1 MMSHVFGRRAPETGA
16 AIDSAPPVRLGLA
29 HGPDLKK
36 RPCRLAGRTES
47 TVKSNLLR
55 RGFLSLVVTQFFG
68 AANDNILKGV
78 LIYMVIDGAWAGR
91 LGPGGQ
97 GIVSVCF
104 TLPFIVLSGY
114 AGQFADR
121 NSKRYVSVLV
131 KVIEIP
137 IALLALIGFCSGS
150 LWITMAALVA
160 LTCQSAF
167 FGPAKYGMIPELVD
181 ARDLSR
187 ANGAINMMTNI
198 AVIVGTLAAGALAD
212 AYNPLPDALGHTAP
226 PVRWLPGVVML
237 AVAIAGLIAI
247 LFLSRLEPGDRG
259 LKYNLSPFATYFVS
273 IKEMARSPL
282 LMVMLAWGYFYF
294 LAGLAL
300 LILPEYT
307 VVLRAYHV
315 SRAEVSVLLGVM
327 GVAIGV
333 GSVLAGL
340 ISGHAIRPRLIPI
353 GAAGLTVCFVL
364 LGTVPPRLPDLGPGW
379 RIVASS
385 IAGFV
390 FGAGVFAGFYI
401 IPLQALLQRLSPDD
415 ERGRLLGTAN
425 GISFAFLLLSSVL
438 YWIIRPAFGAG
449 EGEQHPEKIFLLSA
463 ALMVLGVAFF
473 YWRLKVRGFSFQKV
487 D

>member
-1 MMSHVFGRRAPETGA
+1 
-16 AIDSAPPVRLGLA
+16 
-29 HGPDLKK
+29 
-36 RPCRLAGRTES
+36 
-47 TVKSNLLR
+47 VKSNLLK
-55 RGFLSLVVTQFFG
+55 RGFLSQILTQFFG

-104 TLPFIVLSGY
+104 TLPFILLSGY

-131 KVIEIP
+131 KVIEVP
-137 IALLALIGFCSGS
+137 IAILALIGFWFGS
-150 LWITMAALVA
+150 LWITLAALVA

-167 FGPAKYGMIPELVD
+167 FGPAKYGMIPELVS

-187 ANGAINMMTNI
+187 ANGAINMMTNL
-198 AVIVGTLAAGALAD
+198 AVIVGTLAAGGIADAYSPLAD
-212 AYNPLPDALGHTAP
+212 AQGNTLPPLL
-226 PVRWLPGVVML
+226 WLPGVVMV

-247 LFLSRLEPGDRG
+247 LFLTRLEPGDRT
-259 LKYNLSPFATYFVS
+259 LEYDLNPFATYIMS
-273 IKEMARSPL
+273 IKAMARSPL

-307 VVLRAYHV
+307 VVLQAYHV

-353 GAAGLTVCFVL
+353 GAVGLTFFFIL
-364 LGTVPPRLPDLGPGW
+364 LGTAPPTLPDLGPVW
-379 RIVASS
+379 RMVASP
-385 IAGFV
+385 IAGFI
-390 FGAGVFAGFYI
+390 FGAGVSAGFYI

-425 GISFAFLLLSSVL
+425 GISFTFLLLSSVL
-438 YWIIRPAFGAG
+438 YWIIRPAFGTG
-449 EGEQHPEKIFLLSA
+449 EGPQHPEKIFLLCA
-463 ALMVLGVAFF
+463 LLMVVGVAFF
-473 YWRLKVRGFSFQKV
+473 FWRLRARGFLFEKV